1 MRMIDHM
8 DMLEAAGKYR
18 DEDYEKWLDE
28 RAEEWAILDDI
39 ETAERAYLTER
50 YAGIDPQQ
58 ESADELHDYLVD
70 QKEEDDDF

>member
-1 MRMIDHM
+1 MIDHM

-39 ETAERAYLTER
+39 ETAERAMRE
-50 YAGIDPQQ
+50 GD
-58 ESADELHDYLVD
+58 S
-70 QKEEDDDF
+70 DF